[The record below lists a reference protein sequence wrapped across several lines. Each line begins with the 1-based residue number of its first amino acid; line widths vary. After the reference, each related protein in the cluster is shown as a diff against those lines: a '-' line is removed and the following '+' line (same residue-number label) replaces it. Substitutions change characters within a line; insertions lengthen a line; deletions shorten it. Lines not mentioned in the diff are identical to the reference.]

1 MCRDPLITLTYE
13 RLGAIFRVARQ
24 QHDKTKFTTEP
35 GDEEANLYSVGRR
48 QGEREAEQRMEG
60 QMRRMEGQLRQMK
73 GQMRQMKGQMDD
85 MEQDKERWKENQKRW
100 MEQEIE
106 RRVAES
112 RSGPS

>member
-48 QGEREAEQRMEG
+48 QGEREAEQRM
-60 QMRRMEGQLRQMK
+60 K
-73 GQMRQMKGQMDD
+73 DQMDD
-85 MEQDKERWKENQKRW
+85 MEQDKERWKESQERW